1 MSEETEGW
9 GSYLGK
15 FALKTGAR
23 IVMNYCVPGSGAAV
37 DFIEA
42 ASDFQNGNN
51 VGCAINIVL
60 GVSEIVTVGITGSI
74 KEAVQG
80 SSKKVVKDVARGAA
94 KRRVK
99 MIKKKM
105 GKELGK
111 KLKTVTIAAG
121 GKAAAIQKTKELVK
135 ATVKETTKQVG
146 EKYGKEIAK
155 GVVTKATEEVIAQ
168 GGKLTLTKMP
178 KLAFIKLL
186 SNGFLLNKDFV
197 QDFVESLVEKTAEDI
212 FVDLTKASFK
222 NLCPIIMK
230 VATTG
235 AEEELEKHSWKL
247 VAKHFGIELIKGG
260 TTLIVKTQQAQSNN
274 ELRETCRKPAARSGS

>member
-42 ASDFQNGNN
+42 ASNFQNGNN
-51 VGCAINIVL
+51 VGCAINIVV
-60 GVSEIVTVGITGSI
+60 GVSEIVTVGIAGSI

-80 SSKKVVKDVARGAA
+80 TSKKVVVDALTRETKSS
-94 KRRVK
+94 VK
-99 MIKKKM
+99 KAKKKIGEEF
-105 GKELGK
+105 GKQLPK
-111 KLKTVTIAAG
+111 MTITAG
-121 GKAAAIQKTKELVK
+121 GKAAAIQKTKELAK
-135 ATVKETTKQVG
+135 ATVEEITKQVG
-146 EKYGKEIAK
+146 EKYRKEIAK
-155 GVVTKATEEVIAQ
+155 GVIIKATEEVIAQ
-168 GGKLTLTKMP
+168 GGKLTSTKMQEI
-178 KLAFIKLL
+178 AVIQLL
-186 SNGFLLNKDFV
+186 SNSFRLNKDFV
-197 QDFVESLVEKTAEDI
+197 QNVLESLATKTAEDI
-212 FVDLTKASFK
+212 FADLTKASSK

-235 AEEELEKHSWKL
+235 AKEEFKKHSWKL
-247 VAKHFGIELIKGG
+247 VGFELIKGG

-274 ELRETCRKPAARSGS
+274 ELR

>member
-1 MSEETEGW
+1 MSQETEGW

-15 FALKTGAR
+15 FALKTGTK
-23 IVMNYCVPGSGAAV
+23 IGMNYCVPGSGAV
-37 DFIEA
+37 VEFIEA

-51 VGCAINIVL
+51 VGCAINIVF
-60 GVSEIVTVGITGSI
+60 GVLEIVTFGIAGSI

-80 SSKKVVKDVARGAA
+80 SGKKVVVDAA
-94 KRRVK
+94 KREAKSSVK
-99 MIKKKM
+99 IIKKKM
-105 GKELGK
+105 GEELGK
-111 KLKTVTIAAG
+111 RLATGTIAAG
-121 GKAAAIQKTKELVK
+121 GKAAAIQETKELVK

-178 KLAFIKLL
+178 KIAFGKLL
-186 SNGFLLNKDFV
+186 SNGFRLNKDFV
-197 QDFVESLVEKTAEDI
+197 QDFVESLAEKTVEDI
-212 FVDLTKASFK
+212 FADLTKASSK

-235 AEEELEKHSWKL
+235 AEEEFKKHSWKF
-247 VAKHFGIELIKGG
+247 VAKEFGFELIKGG
-260 TTLIVKTQQAQSNN
+260 TTLIVKTQEAQSNN
-274 ELRETCRKPAARSGS
+274 ELR